1 MQITCIDFDLVSFGT
16 KKKFKKSFKTCAY
29 CGGNFAPK
37 NTRTID
43 HIRAKINGGTND
55 ICNKIIVCAKCNR
68 DKSGDSLK
76 TYIEKHPSV
85 EGYLKQ
91 SIIDHAG
98 QIYSDVV
105 WADEVKKT
113 LEDEIGRDIF
123 A

>member
-1 MQITCIDFDLVSFGT
+1 MQIFYINYDLLSFGT

-29 CGGNFAPK
+29 CGGYFTPH

-76 TYIEKHPSV
+76 VFIDKHPSV
-85 EGYLKQ
+85 EEY
-91 SIIDHAG
+91 IYFFV
-98 QIYSDVV
+98 QI
-105 WADEVKKT
+105 
-113 LEDEIGRDIF
+113 L
-123 A
+123 